1 MSFIPE
7 HIYHKIMLFNSHPV
21 ADMFNIEF
29 EYLIEKSKRYDPND
43 YSFDQILYLDR
54 QMRIHERNEEPED
67 DPEFYGDEGD
77 DV

>member
-54 QMRIHERNEEPED
+54 QMRIHEENEEPED
-67 DPEFYGDEGD
+67 DPEFYGDGED
-77 DV
+77 DE